1 MSRLYHQS
9 YNASLNAVELIDTIS
24 GNIVGYGKA
33 GHRAQ
38 RWNFSNYMY
47 GGEINP
53 AGYSMRQGG
62 QEPRIGEW
70 TKVMIRGRGFFMVHD
85 SKADKV
91 MYTRLGDFH
100 LDGVGNLV
108 SKEGYKVIGTP
119 LTGSATRLNTPDPA
133 DPTAIYTSNKYR
145 DANYGN
151 PYDTMTHNMQV
162 MNPPG
167 KPVSTPEAINL
178 QMDPRN
184 GKYLGLYDSIKVAED
199 GVIYGKDGTNLVS
212 LYKLQ
217 ISNFNNAEGLH
228 DAKDGVYFTASK
240 ESGNPSLYSGDSIV
254 ISEALERSNTWVKV
268 ETHYMTEA
276 QRYYQA
282 ATQLHKLADKIT
294 GTAIEM
300 IQ

>member
-47 GGEINP
+47 GGEIHP

-70 TKVMIRGRGFFMVHD
+70 TKLMIRGRGFFMVHD
-85 SKADKV
+85 DKQDKV
-91 MYTRLGDFH
+91 MFTRLGDFH

-108 SKEGYKVIGTP
+108 TKEGYKVIGTP
-119 LTGSATRLNTPDPA
+119 LTGSVTRLYSRDPA
-133 DPTAIYTSNKYR
+133 DPSTDYR
-145 DANYGN
+145 DVNYGN
-151 PYDTMTHNMQV
+151 PYEKITQNMQA

-167 KPVSTPEAINL
+167 KPVGTPAEINL

-184 GKYLGLYDSIKVAED
+184 GKYLGFYDSIKVGDD

-212 LYKLQ
+212 LYKVQ

-228 DAKDGVYFTASK
+228 DAKDGVYFTPSR
-240 ESGNPSLYSGDSIV
+240 ESGSPSIYSGDSV
-254 ISEALERSNTWVKV
+254 VVSEALERSNTWVKV

>member
-24 GNIVGYGKA
+24 GNIVGYGKP

-38 RWNFSNYMY
+38 RWSFSDYMY
-47 GGEINP
+47 GGQIQA
-53 AGYSMRQGG
+53 AGYSTRQGG

-70 TKVMIRGRGFFMVHD
+70 TKLMIKGRGFFTVQD
-85 SKADKV
+85 PKSEQV
-91 MYTRLGDFH
+91 LFTRLGDFH

-108 SKEGYKVIGTP
+108 SKEGYSVIGLP
-119 LTGSATRLNTPDPA
+119 LTGSVTRLYGKESADLSPD
-133 DPTAIYTSNKYR
+133 YR

-151 PYDTMTHNMQV
+151 PYEKMTQNVQA

-167 KPVSTPEAINL
+167 RPIDNPSPINL
-178 QMDPRN
+178 QIDPRN
-184 GKYLGLYDSIKVAED
+184 GRYLGLYDSIKIGDD

-217 ISNFNNAEGLH
+217 ISNFNNPEGLR
-228 DAKDGVYFTASK
+228 DAKDGVYFSMSK
-240 ESGNPSLYSGDSIV
+240 ESGAPSMFSADSVV

-268 ETHYMTEA
+268 ETHYLTEA

-282 ATQLHKLADKIT
+282 ATQLHKLADKMT

>member
-24 GNIVGYGKA
+24 SNIVGYGKP

-38 RWNFSNYMY
+38 RWSFSDYMY
-47 GGEINP
+47 GGEIHP
-53 AGYSMRQGG
+53 AGYSTRQGG

-70 TKVMIRGRGFFMVHD
+70 TKLMIKGRGFFTVRD
-85 SKADKV
+85 EKTDQV
-91 MYTRLGDFH
+91 LFTRLGDFH

-108 SKEGYKVIGTP
+108 SKEGYKVVGLP
-119 LTGSATRLNTPDPA
+119 LTGAATRLTGRDLA
-133 DPTAIYTSNKYR
+133 DPSPDYR
-145 DANYGN
+145 DVSYGN
-151 PYDTMTHNMQV
+151 PYEKMTQTAQA

-167 KPVSTPEAINL
+167 KPIAGPSAINL
-178 QMDPRN
+178 QMDPSN
-184 GKYLGLYDSIKVAED
+184 GKYLGYYDSIRIGDD

-228 DAKDGVYFTASK
+228 DTKDGVYFSSSK
-240 ESGNPSLYSGDSIV
+240 ESGPPSLFSADSMV

-268 ETHYMTEA
+268 ESHYMTEA

-282 ATQLHKLADKIT
+282 ATQLHKLADKMT

>member
-24 GNIVGYGKA
+24 GNIVGYGKP

-38 RWNFSNYMY
+38 RWNFSDYMY
-47 GGEINP
+47 GGQIQS
-53 AGYSMRQGG
+53 AGYSTRQGG

-70 TKVMIRGRGFFMVHD
+70 TKLMIRGRGFFTVQD
-85 SKADKV
+85 SKNDQV
-91 MYTRLGDFH
+91 LFTRLGDFH

-108 SKEGYKVIGTP
+108 SKEGYKVMGLP
-119 LTGSATRLNTPDPA
+119 LTGSTTRLYGPDPA
-133 DPTAIYTSNKYR
+133 DPNAIYTSSNR
-145 DANYGN
+145 DVALGN
-151 PYDTMTHNMQV
+151 PYDKITQNTQA

-167 KPVSTPEAINL
+167 RPIDGPSPINL
-178 QMDPRN
+178 QIDPRN
-184 GKYLGLYDSIKVAED
+184 GRYLGFYDSIKIGDD
-199 GVIYGKDGTNLVS
+199 GVVYGKDGNNLVS

-217 ISNFNNAEGLH
+217 ISNFNNPEGLR
-228 DAKDGVYFTASK
+228 DAKDGVYFSMSK
-240 ESGNPSLYSGDSIV
+240 ESGAPSMFSADSVV
-254 ISEALERSNTWVKV
+254 ISEALERSNAWVKV
-268 ETHYMTEA
+268 ESHYMTEA

-282 ATQLHKLADKIT
+282 ATQLHKLADKMT

>member
-24 GNIVGYGKA
+24 SNIVGYGKP

-38 RWNFSNYMY
+38 RWNFSDYMY
-47 GGEINP
+47 GGEIHQ
-53 AGYSMRQGG
+53 AGYSTRQGA

-70 TKVMIRGRGFFMVHD
+70 TKLMIRGRGFFAVHD
-85 SKADKV
+85 EKTDQV
-91 MYTRLGDFH
+91 LFTRLGDFH

-108 SKEGYKVIGTP
+108 SKEGYKVVGLP
-119 LTGSATRLNTPDPA
+119 LTGSATRLTGRDLA
-133 DPTAIYTSNKYR
+133 DPSPDYR
-145 DANYGN
+145 DVSYGN
-151 PYDTMTHNMQV
+151 PYEKMTQTV
-162 MNPPG
+162 QAMNPPG
-167 KPVSTPEAINL
+167 KPIAGPSAINL
-178 QMDPRN
+178 QMDPSN
-184 GKYLGLYDSIKVAED
+184 GKYLGYYDSIKIGDD

-212 LYKLQ
+212 LYKIQ
-217 ISNFNNAEGLH
+217 ISNFNNAEGLR
-228 DAKDGVYFTASK
+228 DAKDGVYFSMSK
-240 ESGNPSLYSGDSIV
+240 ESGTPSLFSADSMV

-282 ATQLHKLADKIT
+282 ATQLHKLADKMT